1 MSEPRPVEV
10 QLAAE
15 ASILGSTLSKREYLR
30 DLGGITPEHFVES
43 AYANAWRRITDD
55 SGICDVLS
63 LRLNGPDLNDS
74 LVGRITASSY
84 GRDTVIRARDYLIES
99 KRKRELRK
107 IAADALSDLDN
118 GEATSE
124 AIALRLGR
132 AIETL
137 DGVQTHAISAQDVA
151 CGLYD
156 KGNSPPISTGIRSLD
171 YVMHGG
177 LHPGSLN
184 GLFARFKHGKTLM
197 LSTIGNNLEKRGI
210 PTLMVT
216 LERRQ
221 GDVERFI
228 VARSLNIDKQDLDFE
243 DAAHA
248 DFWEEYRRTERSLH
262 YLHQPGITAS
272 ELRTQ
277 ILAAYYQH
285 GVKVVLVD
293 YWQLIKL
300 AGGRESR
307 EEKQAESAQMLAD
320 LASELDIAIVLTGQL
335 NQDGAPRGGEGVLA
349 SAGIVVRLIRLEDT
363 LDVVFDTLVSNQG
376 PERSKGTPNEPAAS
390 ISLPGPHFADPES

>member
-1 MSEPRPVEV
+1 MSEQRPIEI

-15 ASILGSTLSKREYLR
+15 ASLLGSTLAKREYLS
-30 DLGGITPEHFVES
+30 DLGSITPEHFVES
-43 AYANAWRRITDD
+43 AYANAWRRLTED

-63 LRLNGPDLNDS
+63 LRLNGEDLTDA
-74 LVGRITASSY
+74 LVNRITKSSY
-84 GRDTVIRARDYLIES
+84 QRDTVLRARDYMIET

-107 IAADALSDLDN
+107 IAASAMADLDN
-118 GEATSE
+118 GEASSE
-124 AIALRLGR
+124 SVALQLAR
-132 AIETL
+132 A
-137 DGVQTHAISAQDVA
+137 VQTLEGAQTNAMSAQDVA
-151 CGLYD
+151 AALYD
-156 KGNSPPISTGIRSLD
+156 KGNSPPISTGIESLD
-171 YVMHGG
+171 YVFHGG

-184 GLFARFKHGKTLM
+184 GIFARFKHGKTLM
-197 LSTIGNNLEKRGI
+197 LSTIASNLEKREI

-243 DAAHA
+243 RPEDAE
-248 DFWEEYRRTERSLH
+248 FWAEYRNTKRCLH
-262 YLHQPGITAS
+262 YLHKPGITAA

-277 ILAAYYQH
+277 ILSAYYAF

-335 NQDGAPRGGEGVLA
+335 NQEGHPRGGEGVLA
-349 SAGIVVRLIRLEDT
+349 SAGIVVRLIRTEDSEEA
-363 LDVVFDTLVSNQG
+363 VFDTLVSNQG
-376 PERSKGTPNEPAAS
+376 PERAKGSPTEPAAK
-390 ISLPGPHFADPES
+390 IVQPGPHFADA